1 MTISSAGF
9 EQRPNSRENSEDFDS
24 WFTGKTK
31 SQRGNFRT
39 GNIYEDPTDY
49 DAWDYY
55 SRANTQQ
62 APQFQETLRNFYTFL
77 IYKTV

>member
-9 EQRPNSRENSEDFDS
+9 AQRPNSRENSEADDFDS
-24 WFTGKTK
+24 WFSGKTK

-62 APQFQETLRNFYTFL
+62 APRFQETLWNFCIFP
-77 IYKTV
+77 I